1 MRLSPAGHQ
10 PSISWSRGLLLL
22 LLLLLLM
29 MNYYFYKIKTLHQ
42 YKIKPVIDMCPVFAN
57 KSDRKLN
64 KHQVQKFIVLKVK
77 NKKQKL

>member
-1 MRLSPAGHQ
+1 
-10 PSISWSRGLLLL
+10 
-22 LLLLLLM
+22 M

-42 YKIKPVIDMCPVFAN
+42 YKIKPVIDMCSVFAN

>member
-1 MRLSPAGHQ
+1 
-10 PSISWSRGLLLL
+10 
-22 LLLLLLM
+22 

-57 KSDRKLN
+57 KIDRKLN